1 MKVLGIESTAHTF
14 GVGVVDERGEILID
28 EKSVYKPKEG
38 IVPTEAADFH
48 RENSSKILEEVE
60 KKINLEEIDL
70 IGISTGPGLPPCLNY
85 GLKFSRKLAE
95 RLKKPLIGIN
105 HCQAHIEIGKFLT
118 KAKDPIILYVSGGNT
133 QIIYN
138 NRGYKILGET
148 QDIGIGNAIDKLGR
162 TAGIKFPAGPE
173 IESLAKKGKFI
184 LLPYSVKGM
193 DLNFSGILTEAMR
206 KIEKGEK
213 KEEVLHSFQ
222 EVCFSMLAE
231 VCERALAAIEKNELI
246 LVGGVAQN
254 KRLQQ
259 MLKIMCKDRKV
270 KLTVVPKKFAGDNGV
285 MIALTALLNYKN
297 RKIGRGIKV
306 RPNWRIDSI

>member
-14 GVGVVDERGEILID
+14 GIGVVDGRGKILADERNI
-28 EKSVYKPKEG
+28 YRPKEG
-38 IVPTEAADFH
+38 IVPIEAADFH
-48 RENSSKILEEVE
+48 RENSSKILKRIE

-70 IGISTGPGLPPCLNY
+70 IGISTGPGLPPCLEY
-85 GLKFSRKLAE
+85 GLKFSRELAE

-118 KAKDPIILYVSGGNT
+118 KVKDPVILYVSGGNT

-148 QDIGIGNAIDKLGR
+148 QDIGVGNAIDKLGR
-162 TAGIKFPAGPE
+162 AAGIKFPAGPK
-173 IESLAKKGKFI
+173 IEKIGRKGKFV

-193 DLNFSGILTEAMR
+193 DLNFSGVLSEAIRRLKSNKLENILY
-206 KIEKGEK
+206 
-213 KEEVLHSFQ
+213 SFQ
-222 EVCFSMLAE
+222 EVCFAMLGE
-231 VCERALAAIEKNELI
+231 ITERALAATEKNELL

-270 KLTVVPKKFAGDNGV
+270 KFNVVPKKFAGDNGA

-297 RKIGRGIKV
+297 KKMEKKVKIN
-306 RPNWRIDSI
+306 PNWRIDSI

>member
-14 GVGVVDERGEILID
+14 GIGVVDERGEILID

-118 KAKDPIILYVSGGNT
+118 KAQDPIILYVSGGNT

-138 NRGYKILGET
+138 NKGYKILGET

-173 IESLAKKGKFI
+173 IEKIAKQGKFV

-193 DLNFSGILTEAMR
+193 DLNFSGVLSESIRRLKSNKLEDILY
-206 KIEKGEK
+206 
-213 KEEVLHSFQ
+213 SFQ

-231 VCERALAAIEKNELI
+231 VCERALAATDKKELL
-246 LVGGVAQN
+246 LVGGVVQN
-254 KRLQQ
+254 QRLQEV
-259 MLKIMCKDRKV
+259 LRRMCKDRGANFY
-270 KLTVVPKKFAGDNGV
+270 VVPKEYAGDNGV
-285 MIALTALLNYKN
+285 MIALTALINWKEEKRIEPKAN
-297 RKIGRGIKV
+297 
-306 RPNWRIDSI
+306 PNWRIDSI